1 MENIVELKN
10 VSKIY
15 ETGEKEFK
23 ALDKINLTI
32 KKGEFIVILGPSGAG
47 KSTLLNL
54 IGGMDTPT
62 NGSIKID
69 GSDISKYTENQ
80 LSEFSVLQY
89 ITNFNSIRKC

>member
-32 KKGEFIVILGPSGAG
+32 KS
-47 KSTLLNL
+47 
-54 IGGMDTPT
+54 
-62 NGSIKID
+62 KI
-69 GSDISKYTENQ
+69 
-80 LSEFSVLQY
+80 
-89 ITNFNSIRKC
+89 